1 MTSTEGEHGPDVT
14 SGRWTRRL
22 AVWRSPEGQPAW
34 VRPLLLVVAA
44 LSALAY
50 SWHTASTIEI
60 YYAASVRSMSQS
72 WHDFVFAGFDPAGT
86 VTIDKLP
93 GALWLQALSVRLFGF
108 HVWAIMLPQAVEGA
122 ITVLVL
128 FHCVRRLAGPLAG
141 LSAAVVLAAS
151 PATVTLDRGN
161 VPDTLMVLL
170 LVLAADSTVT
180 AILTGRWRS
189 AVMAGVWVA
198 LAFQAKMIEA
208 WLVLPSLGV
217 AYLVAGRPAALVA
230 RVGRVAVLGV
240 TAGVLS
246 VSYMTFVT
254 LTPSSR
260 RPYVDGSATDSI
272 FHQVF
277 VYNGL
282 SRVGQ
287 ASPNAL
293 LGRTLGTALFTLAEP
308 APKWDRLLTGSY
320 GHDTGWL
327 LPAAFVVLVA
337 VLVFRWREPRADLP
351 RAGLLLWGLWLVT
364 LCVVFTVSTTMN
376 SYYAGALSPA
386 LAGVLGIGVALGW
399 QHRHRPAVLLVSS
412 ATVLVTV
419 GFAAWLLPPTGT
431 GLPSWL
437 APAVVVLGLAAA
449 AVLAAAAWAARRRGG
464 EARGSGSAATRRSA
478 PWVASS
484 ALPPSSSFR
493 PSPVDRSW
501 PLGSAPSTRPSSP
514 SGSPRRPGRS
524 SPLRPRSPAWRKSS
538 GCAEALRTCSRP
550 RRRRWRPRTS
560 TSRGRRSCPL
570 GGYTGTEPAPSA
582 RAVASS
588 ILEQKF
594 HLALVASPGASPGA
608 RYVYDHCV
616 HVPQPK
622 SQPTPALTPKLR
634 IYYCQP

>member
-1 MTSTEGEHGPDVT
+1 MTGTEGEPDPDVA
-14 SGRWTRRL
+14 SGRWTRHL

-34 VRPLLLVVAA
+34 ARPLLLVVAA

-50 SWHTASTIEI
+50 SWHTGSTVEI

-72 WHDFVFAGFDPAGT
+72 WHDFVFAAFDPAGT
-86 VTIDKLP
+86 VSIDKLP

-122 ITVLVL
+122 LTVLVL

-141 LSAAVVLAAS
+141 MSAAVVLAAS

-208 WLVLPSLGV
+208 WLLLPSLGV

-230 RVGRVAVLGV
+230 RVGRVAVLGI

-254 LTPSSR
+254 LTPSSH

-327 LPAAFVVLVA
+327 LPAALVVLVA
-337 VLVFRWREPRADLP
+337 VLVFRWREPRTDLP

-431 GLPSWL
+431 GVPSWL

-449 AVLAAAAWAARRRGG
+449 ATLAAAAWAARERGRQ
-464 EARGSGSAATRRSA
+464 ARGSEPPLRRPQHAGWHSRRGRCPPRSGRGQWIGRGPWARRLRHALPARPSHRGHQGDLRPSVLAPRPGGNRAGAPRRSIPVRGPDVGGGGPLHLRHGGGGPA
-478 PWVASS
+478 PRRLHGHGAC
-484 ALPPSSSFR
+484 
-493 PSPVDRSW
+493 PV
-501 PLGSAPSTRPSSP
+501 GP
-514 SGSPRRPGRS
+514 SGRIEHPGAEV
-524 SPLRPRSPAWRKSS
+524 PPGS
-538 GCAEALRTCSRP
+538 G
-550 RRRRWRPRTS
+550 
-560 TSRGRRSCPL
+560 G
-570 GGYTGTEPAPSA
+570 
-582 RAVASS
+582 
-588 ILEQKF
+588 F
-594 HLALVASPGASPGA
+594 PGASPGA